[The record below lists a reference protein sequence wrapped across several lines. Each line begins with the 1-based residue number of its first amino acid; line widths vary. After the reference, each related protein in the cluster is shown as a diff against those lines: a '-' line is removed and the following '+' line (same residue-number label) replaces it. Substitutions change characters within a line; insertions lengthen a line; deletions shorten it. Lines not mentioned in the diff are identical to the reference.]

1 MIVIIGSMF
10 TAYIFGNMV
19 EAMKAL
25 NKKQEAYAK
34 AETTANST
42 MRAIK
47 MPSDQQDK
55 VLDYMEYMHNTPDVE
70 QDLEK
75 FFDLLS
81 TTLKKRVLF
90 KIHKSTLD
98 KILILEQCS
107 SIEKSFIISNLKIA
121 IFMEDDEIMRQG
133 EEGEQ
138 LYFINKGEVK
148 VSMTKIEYERSGYLK
163 D

>member
-1 MIVIIGSMF
+1 M
-10 TAYIFGNMV
+10 
-19 EAMKAL
+19 
-25 NKKQEAYAK
+25 
-34 AETTANST
+34 
-42 MRAIK
+42 
-47 MPSDQQDK
+47 
-55 VLDYMEYMHNTPDVE
+55 
-70 QDLEK
+70 
-75 FFDLLS
+75 
-81 TTLKKRVLF
+81 LF

-148 VSMTKIEYERSGYLK
+148 VSMTKIEYERSNYLK